1 LTTLLIDNH
10 DSNTF
15 NLFQLLALV
24 EGCEPVVVRNDETD
38 WSALDA
44 VSAPLT
50 ASGVFETMLVR
61 DGQPIWARDHLARLG
76 ASVRAL
82 YDAALPESIEARLAD
97 AAAGHA
103 LARLRVRAIPQG
115 ASSPVLNVE
124 LAPLDPAVVAPS
136 AWLEQI
142 EGLAGGGVRPLLVTR
157 AGELLETTRANVFL
171 VHDGVLATPPLD
183 GAILPG
189 VVRAA
194 VLEHARRL
202 GIEAHERPLT
212 VEQLR
217 GADEVLLSNS
227 LVLLERIRVR
237 GGEASRRAA
246 DTLSGALAAT
256 VRR

>member
-1 LTTLLIDNH
+1 VPLTDSLL
-10 DSNTF
+10 
-15 NLFQLLALV
+15 Q
-24 EGCEPVVVRNDETD
+24 
-38 WSALDA
+38 LDA

-136 AWLEQI
+136 ADVALICVRVAAGFGAHKLIDRSWLEQI